1 MGSKNS
7 TNNSGVDELGIA
19 KYLKD
24 VRKSD
29 VISQEKEIELAKRI
43 QNGDESAIKE
53 LVSANLRFVIKI
65 AKQYQN
71 KGLPL
76 SDLISEGNYG
86 LVVAAK
92 RFDHKKGF
100 KFISYAVWWIR
111 QQIMQSLTENA
122 RMVRLPANVITKEAK
137 NKKEESKRNQDDNFE
152 TNFLIGDMDHL
163 ATISLSSQINDDGD
177 ELIDLLE
184 DESFK
189 RPDEELSFNT
199 DLKQSIN
206 ETLSILTERE
216 RNIIECY
223 FGLNG
228 DKMTL
233 ENIGD
238 EFNLTKERVRQI
250 KEKSIRKLRHNSD
263 KLFEFLNT

>member
-1 MGSKNS
+1 MAKNS
-7 TNNSGVDELGIA
+7 GNGGNNDELGIA

-29 VISQEKEIELAKRI
+29 VITQEKEIELAKRI
-43 QNGDESAIKE
+43 QNGDIKAIDK

-71 KGLPL
+71 KGLTL
-76 SDLISEGNYG
+76 QDLISEGNYG

-92 RFDHKKGF
+92 RFDHRKGF

-122 RMVRLPANVITKEAK
+122 RMVRLPANVISKESK

-152 TNFLIGDMDHL
+152 TNFLYMDMDHPS
-163 ATISLSSQINDDGD
+163 TISLSSQINEDGD
-177 ELIDLLE
+177 ELIDLIE

-189 RPDEELSFNT
+189 RPDDEMSFNV
-199 DLKQSIN
+199 DLKQTISD
-206 ETLSILTERE
+206 TLSILTERE

-228 DKMTL
+228 DKKTL
-233 ENIGD
+233 ENIGE

-263 KLFEFLNT
+263 KLFEFLNN